1 MDSLVTVKVFPSRIE
16 AEIAKSKLNAH
27 NIQSIISADDAG
39 GAYPFPLS
47 PTNQGVKLRVHAKY
61 LGKAKELL
69 P

>member
-1 MDSLVTVKVFPSRIE
+1 MVFPSRIE

-47 PTNQGVKLRVHAKY
+47 PTSQGVELRVLEKD
-61 LGKAKELL
+61 LEKAKGLL